1 MKISFV
7 APDFKY
13 STGTKTYLDNLIY
26 GLRQLDTDPSI
37 HYLHKI
43 EFSILGKPRF
53 GVISQMIQGKFTRVS
68 GDIIHSISPS
78 TAIKDTNV
86 ITIHDV
92 IPFLQS
98 VKKPSFLDRRNLG
111 HYLSIKKALRVND
124 VIVTTEF
131 TKQKLIELFGKAE
144 NNIHVIP
151 AAIRTEF
158 FKKTPNNPY
167 PDNGKIH
174 VLSISDFNPR
184 KNLKIVISKIGGNH
198 KIDFYHIGSPRGW
211 TSQYEDI
218 INFSK
223 QFNNVHILGPKPSE
237 ELVDYLS
244 HADVLISMSESEG
257 FGLIVVE
264 ALSCGVPVLLN
275 PIPVYKELYG
285 STASFVEPMALDED
299 IITETV
305 SQHKDPK
312 ALMDFA
318 EQFST
323 INVARKMLEVYNF
336 IYMRGETPTVKYSV

>member
-1 MKISFV
+1 VKISFV

-13 STGTKTYLDNLIY
+13 STGTKTYLDNLVY
-26 GLRQLDTDPSI
+26 GLKQLDTNPSI

-53 GVISQMIQGKFTRVS
+53 GVISQMIQGKFTKVS

-92 IPFLQS
+92 IPFLRS
-98 VKKPSFLDRRNLG
+98 GKEPSLLDRKNLG

-131 TKQKLIELFGKAE
+131 TKQKLIELFGKPE

-151 AAIRTEF
+151 APIRTDF
-158 FKKTPNNPY
+158 FKNTPNNPY

-174 VLSISDFNPR
+174 ALAISDFNPR

-198 KIDFYHIGSPRGW
+198 KIDFYHIGSSRGW

-218 INFSK
+218 IGFSK
-223 QFNNVHILGPKPSE
+223 QFDNVHILGPKSSE

-257 FGLIVVE
+257 FGSIVVE

-275 PIPVYKELYG
+275 HIPVYKELYG
-285 STASFVEPMALDED
+285 SIANFVEPMALDED
-299 IITETV
+299 IVVETV
-305 SQHKDPK
+305 SQYKNPK

-318 EQFST
+318 EKFST
-323 INVARKMLEVYNF
+323 VNVAGKMLAVYNR
-336 IYMRGETPTVKYSV
+336 IYMEKGSPS